1 MRSPPADRLLAAY
14 REWAEARGFVPHVHD
29 ARFRGFVRGVETII
43 ETGIRDT
50 GIYRTYVTLALVTHE
65 QPRILASDAGDAKE
79 SERMLALRTVLRGD
93 RSIALRVEP
102 DCIEIATYGKTPDE
116 LEAVIDK
123 VVRAWA
129 EGAPGVGPYR

>member
-1 MRSPPADRLLAAY
+1 MCSSKPDRLLAAY

-65 QPRILASDAGDAKE
+65 QPRILASDAGDARE
-79 SERMLALRTVLRGD
+79 SERMLALRTVLRED
-93 RSIALRVEP
+93 RSIGLRVEP
-102 DCIEIATYGKTPDE
+102 DCIEIAAHGKTPDE
-116 LEAVIDK
+116 LEAVIGR
-123 VVRAWA
+123 VLEAWA
-129 EGAPGVGPYR
+129 AGAPGEGPYR